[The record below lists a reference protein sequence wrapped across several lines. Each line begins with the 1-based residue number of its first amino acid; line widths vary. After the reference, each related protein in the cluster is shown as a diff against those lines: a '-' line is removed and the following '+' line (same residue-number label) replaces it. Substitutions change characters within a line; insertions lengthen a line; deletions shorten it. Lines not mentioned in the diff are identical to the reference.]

1 MDDHEVVRVELQTVL
16 SRQDSISVV
25 GETSTVTDAI
35 IESCHLQP
43 DVALMDVRFPE
54 GSGADACRA
63 IRDSCPDTRVLFL
76 SSYQDDETVLAAVV
90 GVASGYLLKEVN
102 AEELLR
108 AIHAVAQGQSIL
120 APAITQAL
128 LTRMRLQNEE
138 ASVLQRMALSTC
150 RSRRRYCRASAF
162 RNGSKPVPVCR
173 AGHHRGQAGGGII
186 RTADHGVGI
195 ANYRADQ

>member
-1 MDDHEVVRVELQTVL
+1 M
-16 SRQDSISVV
+16 
-25 GETSTVTDAI
+25 
-35 IESCHLQP
+35 
-43 DVALMDVRFPE
+43 
-54 GSGADACRA
+54 
-63 IRDSCPDTRVLFL
+63 LFL

-138 ASVLQRMALSTC
+138 TSELQRTALLHADLAADTAEPA
-150 RSRRRYCRASAF
+150 RSGSAASRFRYAGPDITEGKRAEE
-162 RNGSKPVPVCR
+162 
-173 AGHHRGQAGGGII
+173 
-186 RTADHGVGI
+186 
-195 ANYRADQ
+195 